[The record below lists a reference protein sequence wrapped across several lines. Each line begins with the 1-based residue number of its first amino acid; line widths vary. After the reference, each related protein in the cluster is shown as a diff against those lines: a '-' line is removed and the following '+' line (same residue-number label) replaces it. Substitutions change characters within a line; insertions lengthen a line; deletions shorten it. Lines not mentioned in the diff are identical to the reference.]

1 MEQRIDMRVGIVTL
15 GCDKNTVDNEY
26 LAGMLARQGVE
37 LVADA
42 WDASQR
48 LDAAV
53 VTTCGFITAAK
64 QQSLET
70 IYDLAEAKRSTGSPA
85 RLFVA
90 GCLAQRYDGD
100 LLQEYPEID
109 GLVGVG
115 QFEKLAELIMNT
127 PVSGVQSNAKA
138 ETPLVDI
145 YAFMERKRLDDKP
158 YAFLKIADGCNHG
171 CTFCSIPLMKG
182 KLRSVPPDIV
192 LQEARWL
199 LAQGVRELNLVAQ
212 DLADYGRDRWKD
224 YRLPELLRDL
234 CALDGDF
241 WVRCFYLYPGGITDK
256 LLDVLATEPKIVPYV
271 DMPLQ
276 HLERA
281 VLHRMKRPYRDV
293 NTSLLV
299 ERMRAAIPG
308 LTLRTTMIV
317 GFPGETEEE
326 HRAMLHTM
334 EEIAFE
340 RLGAF
345 QYSQEEDT
353 PAGVMAGQVPPK
365 VCQRRWDAVMAV
377 QTEIHAAHNAA
388 RTGETT
394 RVLIEGYD
402 EVTGLWQG
410 RSPKE
415 APEVDG
421 SVYVASEAPLAV
433 GDFVT
438 VRIHEADTFDL
449 YADALPDTASVA

>member
-1 MEQRIDMRVGIVTL
+1 MRVGIVTL

-26 LAGMLARQGVE
+26 LAGLLAKQGVE
-37 LVADA
+37 LVAEG
-42 WDASQR
+42 WGEEER

-70 IYDLAEAKRSTGSPA
+70 IYDLAENKKRFGTPA

-100 LLQEYPEID
+100 LLAEFPEID

-115 QFEKLAELIMNT
+115 QFNKLAELITNT
-127 PVSGVQSNAKA
+127 PLANDGRNAKH
-138 ETPLVDI
+138 EKPQVDI
-145 YAFMERKRLDDKP
+145 YEFMERKRLDNKP

-182 KLRSVPPDIV
+182 KLRSVPPEI
-192 LQEARWL
+192 LLKEAQWL
-199 LAQGVRELNLVAQ
+199 LDQGVKEINLVAQ

-234 CALDGDF
+234 CTLEGDF
-241 WVRCFYLYPGGITDK
+241 WIRCFYLYPGGINDK
-256 LLDVLATEPKIVPYV
+256 VLEVLASEPKIVPYV

-276 HLERA
+276 HLDRA

-293 NTSLLV
+293 NTTLLV
-299 ERMRAAIPG
+299 ERMRQAIPG
-308 LTLRTTMIV
+308 LTLRTTMIA

-326 HRAMLHTM
+326 HESVLRTM
-334 EEIAFE
+334 REIQFE

-353 PAGVMAGQVPPK
+353 PAGQMGEQVPAK
-365 VCQRRWDAVMAV
+365 VIKRRWEAIMAE
-377 QTEIHAAHNAA
+377 QMDIHEASNN
-388 RTGETT
+388 RRIGQRG

-402 EVTGLWQG
+402 EEAGLFVG
-410 RSPKE
+410 RSAAE

-421 SVYVASEAPLAV
+421 SVYVSSTTPLAI
-433 GDFVT
+433 GDFVE
-438 VRIHEADTFDL
+438 VQFDRAEL
-449 YADALPDTASVA
+449 FDVYGVACAEVAATN